1 MHVREGATEN
11 TMLSSDAYITTF
23 IDGDYEVGGVQ
34 QRRTISPILVRLSEK
49 LNNYFEINSDYNGQE
64 VTIKYKD
71 YINNAKE
78 SVVPAEGGKNYLKL
92 VEASDG
98 ERHDHWIG
106 EGEVLNI
113 HNILVSFNNQ
123 TEGAIN
129 LMYKDGIYSIASP
142 FEGEWMRMA
151 DKKKG
156 ELLSDSIQ
164 PLNLRSLYQVANM
177 SFVIP
182 DPVMPGDFGIVKAPK
197 DEPTNM
203 SAVTFEISSN
213 GESKTVYVLG
223 GQGVTK
229 SPVVTELAGL
239 KIYLAYGSKE

>member
-1 MHVREGATEN
+1 MIKKIFSVLFSTRLTAVLFIVFAAAMATGTFLDASAETSPTPYTRELVYNAWWFEAIMVLFMINFIGNIGKYRLFRKEKWATLTLHLAFILIIIGAFITRYISFEGVMHIREGATEN

-106 EGEVLNI
+106 EGLSLI
-113 HNILVSFNNQ
+113 HI
-123 TEGAIN
+123 
-129 LMYKDGIYSIASP
+129 
-142 FEGEWMRMA
+142 
-151 DKKKG
+151 
-156 ELLSDSIQ
+156 
-164 PLNLRSLYQVANM
+164 
-177 SFVIP
+177 
-182 DPVMPGDFGIVKAPK
+182 
-197 DEPTNM
+197 
-203 SAVTFEISSN
+203 
-213 GESKTVYVLG
+213 
-223 GQGVTK
+223 
-229 SPVVTELAGL
+229 
-239 KIYLAYGSKE
+239 